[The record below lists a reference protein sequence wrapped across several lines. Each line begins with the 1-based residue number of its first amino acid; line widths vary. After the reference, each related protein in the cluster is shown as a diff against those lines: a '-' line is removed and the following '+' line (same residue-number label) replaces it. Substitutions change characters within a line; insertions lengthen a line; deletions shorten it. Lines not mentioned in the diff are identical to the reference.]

1 MIIDQ
6 GNKINQGIIKDSKIN
21 SLKILYKVLKSICKI
36 ITSDGIGT
44 GFFLKIEKKDE
55 TFYCIMTCEHVV
67 THKMIVSQEDIKI
80 LFDNEEEKI
89 YINLN
94 DKERFIKSYKYLN
107 IDATVIQ
114 ILPKDNIDDKYYLSP
129 NLDYLN
135 GYEQFKNKK
144 IYIPQFPNGENL
156 SSSDGKIE
164 EVNYYNNE
172 IIHKASTL
180 PGSSGSPI
188 FLENSTLVLGIH
200 KQGNLKEESN
210 YANFIGPIVY
220 SIQNDLVFAHQKT
233 KDSIYIGDTKNG
245 IKDGYGKLLSK
256 NGEIYLGQWKN
267 GEKKGKGSLRK
278 CKEIIYEGDFYFDK
292 PEGFGKYYYKNGN
305 FYLGQFIE
313 GKRHGKGIEYN
324 KDKKIIYDGEFAFD
338 NYEGEGKLFLENGC
352 YYIGQF
358 IDGRLKNEKVKK
370 YTKNDELIYE
380 GGLLND
386 EYEGEGKLLL
396 ESGNYYIGKF
406 VHGEQTGKGKI
417 VDKNNEILFNG
428 IFSKGNIVSGNGR
441 FKLDDG
447 DIYKGEIN
455 DGKFTGK
462 GELYRGNNLLFK
474 GIFKDNR
481 PMEGFGRIE
490 FTDGSY
496 YIGEVKY
503 FQPHGKGTKYGR
515 YNDVINSGFF
525 FMGEYTEIPE
535 YVSVIS
541 QVLTNNN
548 NLNNNRGEEA
558 ANIGNLA
565 FQNPFLGLGQL
576 FLNSLINDN

>member
-1 MIIDQ
+1 M
-6 GNKINQGIIKDSKIN
+6 
-21 SLKILYKVLKSICKI
+21 
-36 ITSDGIGT
+36 
-44 GFFLKIEKKDE
+44 
-55 TFYCIMTCEHVV
+55 
-67 THKMIVSQEDIKI
+67 
-80 LFDNEEEKI
+80 
-89 YINLN
+89 
-94 DKERFIKSYKYLN
+94 
-107 IDATVIQ
+107 
-114 ILPKDNIDDKYYLSP
+114 
-129 NLDYLN
+129 
-135 GYEQFKNKK
+135 
-144 IYIPQFPNGENL
+144 
-156 SSSDGKIE
+156 
-164 EVNYYNNE
+164 
-172 IIHKASTL
+172 
-180 PGSSGSPI
+180 
-188 FLENSTLVLGIH
+188 
-200 KQGNLKEESN
+200 
-210 YANFIGPIVY
+210 
-220 SIQNDLVFAHQKT
+220 
-233 KDSIYIGDTKNG
+233 
-245 IKDGYGKLLSK
+245 
-256 NGEIYLGQWKN
+256 
-267 GEKKGKGSLRK
+267 
-278 CKEIIYEGDFYFDK
+278 
-292 PEGFGKYYYKNGN
+292 
-305 FYLGQFIE
+305 
-313 GKRHGKGIEYN
+313 
-324 KDKKIIYDGEFAFD
+324 
-338 NYEGEGKLFLENGC
+338 
-352 YYIGQF
+352 
-358 IDGRLKNEKVKK
+358 
-370 YTKNDELIYE
+370 
-380 GGLLND
+380 ND

-441 FKLDDG
+441 FELDDG

-525 FMGEYTEIPE
+525 FIGEYTEIPE

-548 NLNNNRGEEA
+548 NLNNNRDEEA